1 MWHGRVKFKV
11 TWLANQHQRWQRTK
25 PTTLLLAFSL
35 TSILAQRH
43 IDLYLCVFQEAWSL
57 PLHWPSWWHHSAR
70 ALSAPSSLSFE
81 PWVWRFNQQRV
92 LGDKVENRMTNPLPD
107 HLSLTLKPDPLLVNP
122 LGQDQPPSG
131 DHPGRQMLTKDG
143 MRRGCPRKWEHK
155 SFLVYLLA
163 QYVIG

>member
-35 TSILAQRH
+35 TWILAQRH

-57 PLHWPSWWHHSAR
+57 PLHWPSWWHHSAG

-81 PWVWRFNQQRV
+81 PWVWRFNQKRV

-122 LGQDQPPSG
+122 LWSG
-131 DHPGRQMLTKDG
+131 PTSLWRPCQKTDAHKRWNEAGLPTE
-143 MRRGCPRKWEHK
+143 MRT
-155 SFLVYLLA
+155 
-163 QYVIG
+163 